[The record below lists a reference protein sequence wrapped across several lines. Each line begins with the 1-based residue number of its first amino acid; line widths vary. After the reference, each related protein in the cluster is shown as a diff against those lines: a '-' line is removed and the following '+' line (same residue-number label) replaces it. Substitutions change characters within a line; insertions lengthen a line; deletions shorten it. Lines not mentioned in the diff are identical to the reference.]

1 MSRPIPLVPII
12 KATFPDTSFRVTAK
26 HPELDCVILNA
37 GQQHP
42 VNLAEPAKTDVPR
55 FHAEVDINFTC
66 MVDLSLKFLPFL
78 MDKKSKTAL
87 IL

>member
-1 MSRPIPLVPII
+1 MLV
-12 KATFPDTSFRVTAK
+12 RVTAK
-26 HPELDCVILNA
+26 HPDLDCVILNA

-42 VNLAEPAKTDVPR
+42 VNLAEPAKVDLPR
-55 FHAEVDINFTC
+55 FHAELDINFTC